1 MHKKEF
7 ILRPKKYLIA
17 TASLAI
23 ATWVFDQTK
32 KYLIK
37 TKKYLIGSEKV
48 FDCYSQPRHR
58 HLGSDLSDESGGED
72 SDRGTEVF
80 SLKILFDD
88 AKGRTV
94 TVELK

>member
-1 MHKKEF
+1 MIVELRYSLK
-7 ILRPKKYLIA
+7 IL
-17 TASLAI
+17 
-23 ATWVFDQTK
+23 FDDNTGEDNDN
-32 KYLIK
+32 
-37 TKKYLIGSEKV
+37 TGE
-48 FDCYSQPRHR
+48 DN
-58 HLGSDLSDESGGED
+58 DNTGED